1 MFNVSWKL
9 ISLNEA
15 PPIKQRREKK
25 ENVVGL
31 NGENKTLW
39 HDDDVN

>member
-15 PPIKQRREKK
+15 PSNKQRRENKK
-25 ENVVGL
+25 NVVGL
-31 NGENKTLW
+31 NGEHSTQW
-39 HDDDVN
+39 HEDVN